1 MVRMTAIVWM
11 LSVCMPE
18 TLLAGVV
25 FEAGEID
32 SSTVKPGA
40 YVEIIYGRGER
51 DPVSGKWER
60 LDTAKGYIQAVDAER
75 LIIGEQFWKK
85 EIALERVQKLTIL
98 EVAREIKKSVLE
110 TAQTAIQRFDQK
122 AVAIMA
128 RGEIDT
134 SKIATGWYAQ
144 VVYTSGGDRGTA
156 IGKIVGKDSDRI
168 VIQSRESFWKNWKIA
183 YSDIDTLAVAK
194 HQRDIQG
201 RKDSRI
207 KSRRGVGLNIEIG
220 WNGGVYPYDVFW
232 ISNPGGGAYAAGFDT
247 QTRQPW
253 SVSCYFGRFL
263 TGDRR
268 GRLGIKYIRQV
279 VEADA
284 RGPFPKHSRLWM
296 SSLLLNYQFVILRS
310 TAGIVVAEIAMG
322 KSLTNDDFRYC
333 DGVCFP
339 ASSTHISSGL
349 AFILPIHRSIGVQAS
364 MRANLY
370 KPKPNESITP
380 FKSGISLGIGPL
392 LEF

>member
-32 SSTVKPGA
+32 SSTVKSGA
-40 YVEIIYGRGER
+40 YVEIIYGKGER
-51 DPVSGKWER
+51 DPVSGEWER
-60 LDTAKGYIQAVDAER
+60 LDTARGYIQDIDAER
-75 LIIGEQFWKK
+75 LIIGERFWKK
-85 EIALERVQKLTIL
+85 EIALERIQKLTIL
-98 EVAREIKKSVLE
+98 GVVRDVKKSALE

-134 SKIATGWYAQ
+134 SKIAMGWYAQ
-144 VVYTSGGDRGTA
+144 VVYTSDGDRGTA
-156 IGKIVGKDSDRI
+156 IGKIIGKNSDRI
-168 VIQSRESFWKNWKIA
+168 VIQSREGLWKNWRIA

-194 HQRDIQG
+194 HQRDIEG
-201 RKDSRI
+201 RRDSRT
-207 KSRRGVGLNIEIG
+207 KSRRGAGLNIEIG
-220 WNGGVYPYDVFW
+220 WNGGVNPHDVYW
-232 ISNPGGGAYAAGFDT
+232 ISNPGRGAYAAGFDV

-253 SVSCYFGRFL
+253 SVSYYFGRFL
-263 TGDRR
+263 TGERR
-268 GRLGIKYIRQV
+268 GRLGIKYVRQV
-279 VEADA
+279 VETDA

-296 SSLLLNYQFVILRS
+296 SSLLLNYQFVVLRS
-310 TAGIVVAEIAMG
+310 AAGFVVAEIAMG

-339 ASSTHISSGL
+339 ASNTHISSGL
-349 AFILPIHRSIGVQAS
+349 VFILPFHRSIGVQAAV
-364 MRANLY
+364 RANLY

-380 FKSGISLGIGPL
+380 FKSGMSVAIGPI

>member
-1 MVRMTAIVWM
+1 MIRITTIVWM

-18 TLLAGVV
+18 TLLAEVV
-25 FEAGEID
+25 FEAEEID

-40 YVEIIYGRGER
+40 FVEIIYGRGER
-51 DPVSGKWER
+51 DSVSGEWER
-60 LDTAKGYIQAVDAER
+60 LDTARGYIQAVDAER

-98 EVAREIKKSVLE
+98 EVVREVKKSV
-110 TAQTAIQRFDQK
+110 
-122 AVAIMA
+122 
-128 RGEIDT
+128 
-134 SKIATGWYAQ
+134 
-144 VVYTSGGDRGTA
+144 
-156 IGKIVGKDSDRI
+156 
-168 VIQSRESFWKNWKIA
+168 
-183 YSDIDTLAVAK
+183 
-194 HQRDIQG
+194 
-201 RKDSRI
+201 I

-220 WNGGVYPYDVFW
+220 WNGGVNPYDVSW

-247 QTRQPW
+247 KTRQPW
-253 SVSCYFGRFL
+253 SVSFYFSRFL
-263 TGDRR
+263 TGERR

-279 VEADA
+279 VETDA

-296 SSLLLNYQFVILRS
+296 SSLLLNYQFVVLRS
-310 TAGIVVAEIAMG
+310 TAGMVVAEIAMG

-333 DGVCFP
+333 DGICFP

-349 AFILPIHRSIGVQAS
+349 VFILPFHRSIGVQAAV
-364 MRANLY
+364 RANLY

-380 FKSGISLGIGPL
+380 FKSGISLAIGPL

>member
-1 MVRMTAIVWM
+1 MVRIAAIVCM

-18 TLLAGVV
+18 TSLARET

-40 YVEIIYGRGER
+40 FVEIIYGKGER
-51 DPVSGKWER
+51 DTVSGEWEG
-60 LDTAKGYIQAVDAER
+60 LNTARGYIQAIDAER

-85 EIALERVQKLTIL
+85 EIALDRVQKLTIL
-98 EVAREIKKSVLE
+98 GVVRDVKKSALE

-122 AVAIMA
+122 AIAIMA

-144 VVYTSGGDRGTA
+144 VVYTSDGDRGTA
-156 IGKIVGKDSDRI
+156 MGKIIGKNSDRI
-168 VIQSRESFWKNWKIA
+168 VIQSRDSFWRNWKIA
-183 YSDIDTLAVAK
+183 YSDIDTLVVAK
-194 HQRDIQG
+194 RQRDIEG
-201 RKDSRI
+201 RRDSRT
-207 KSRRGVGLNIEIG
+207 KSRRGAGLNIEIG
-220 WNGGVYPYDVFW
+220 WNGGVNPYDIYW

-263 TGDRR
+263 TGERR
-268 GRLGIKYIRQV
+268 GRLGIKYIRQI
-279 VEADA
+279 VEADK
-284 RGPFPKHSRLWM
+284 RGRYPGRYRLWM
-296 SSLLLNYQFVILRS
+296 SSLLLNYQFVVLRS

-322 KSLTNDDFRYC
+322 RSLTNDDFRYC

-349 AFILPIHRSIGVQAS
+349 AFILPIHRSIGVQAVV
-364 MRANLY
+364 RANLY

-380 FKSGISLGIGPL
+380 FKSGISLAIGPL

>member
-1 MVRMTAIVWM
+1 MVRMIAIVWM

-18 TLLAGVV
+18 TLLAGVA

-32 SSTVKPGA
+32 SSAVKPGS
-40 YVEIIYGRGER
+40 YVEIVYGRGER
-51 DPVSGKWER
+51 DPVSGEWER
-60 LDTAKGYIQAVDAER
+60 LDTARGYIQAVYAER

-194 HQRDIQG
+194 HQRDIEG
-201 RKDSRI
+201 RRDSRI

-220 WNGGVYPYDVFW
+220 WNGGVYPYDVSW

-263 TGDRR
+263 TGERR
-268 GRLGIKYIRQV
+268 GRLGIKYVRQV

-310 TAGIVVAEIAMG
+310 TAGMVVAEIAMG

-349 AFILPIHRSIGVQAS
+349 AFILPFHRSIGVQAAV
-364 MRANLY
+364 RANLY
-370 KPKPNESITP
+370 KPKPNASITP
-380 FKSGISLGIGPL
+380 FKSGISLAIGPI

>member
-18 TLLAGVV
+18 TLLAGVA

-32 SSTVKPGA
+32 SSAVKPGS
-40 YVEIIYGRGER
+40 YVEIIYGKGER
-51 DPVSGKWER
+51 DPVSGEWQR

-98 EVAREIKKSVLE
+98 EVARKIKKSVLE
-110 TAQTAIQRFDQK
+110 TAQTPIQRFDQK

-128 RGEIDT
+128 RGAIDT
-134 SKIATGWYAQ
+134 SKIATGWHAQ
-144 VVYTSGGDRGTA
+144 VVYTPDGDRRIA

-220 WNGGVYPYDVFW
+220 WNGGVYPYDVSW

-263 TGDRR
+263 TGERR
-268 GRLGIKYIRQV
+268 GRLGIKYVRQV

-310 TAGIVVAEIAMG
+310 TAGMVVAEIAMG

-349 AFILPIHRSIGVQAS
+349 AFILPFHRSIGVQAAV
-364 MRANLY
+364 RANLY
-370 KPKPNESITP
+370 KPKPNASITP
-380 FKSGISLGIGPL
+380 FKSGISLAIGPI

>member
-11 LSVCMPE
+11 LSVCMLE
-18 TLLAGVV
+18 TLLAGVA

-32 SSTVKPGA
+32 SSAVKPGS
-40 YVEIIYGRGER
+40 YVEIIYGRGEW
-51 DPVSGKWER
+51 DPVSGEWQR

-98 EVAREIKKSVLE
+98 EVAREIKKSV
-110 TAQTAIQRFDQK
+110 
-122 AVAIMA
+122 
-128 RGEIDT
+128 
-134 SKIATGWYAQ
+134 
-144 VVYTSGGDRGTA
+144 
-156 IGKIVGKDSDRI
+156 
-168 VIQSRESFWKNWKIA
+168 
-183 YSDIDTLAVAK
+183 

-220 WNGGVYPYDVFW
+220 WNGGVYPYDVSW

-263 TGDRR
+263 TGERR
-268 GRLGIKYIRQV
+268 GRLGIKYVRQV

-310 TAGIVVAEIAMG
+310 TAGMVVAEIAMG

-349 AFILPIHRSIGVQAS
+349 AFILPFHRSIGVQAAV
-364 MRANLY
+364 RANLY
-370 KPKPNESITP
+370 KPKPNASITP
-380 FKSGISLGIGPL
+380 FKSGISLAIGPI